1 MDAYFS
7 IDYDVKNLIKITS
20 IVSQEMNRESWK
32 LFHQDETRF
41 WIVLTNFFTRL
52 YRKLKPKKIRY

>member
-1 MDAYFS
+1 MNAYFS
-7 IDYDVKNLIKITS
+7 IVKNLIKITS

-41 WIVLTNFFTRL
+41 
-52 YRKLKPKKIRY
+52 